1 MLFKEATERPRS
13 SPLNEEKR
21 PGAFVCAACN
31 LALFDADTKYES
43 GTGWPSFY
51 QAIEGRV
58 ETKRDWKLILP
69 RTEYHC
75 AVAKVTRATCSGTD
89 LRPLDSATATMG
101 SR

>member
-1 MLFKEATERPRS
+1 VLFKEATERPRS

-69 RTEYHC
+69 RTE
-75 AVAKVTRATCSGTD
+75 ATCAEPSSAGPG
-89 LRPLDSATATMG
+89 RPAVGETPPSEA
-101 SR
+101 SN